1 MMTSFRFKALQPDG
15 KAISGRLDG
24 ENAEAVVQQIR
35 SKGLLPISVSTASP
49 PHLGE
54 WLSWG
59 RSRQRGGGQVLAIA
73 THELATLLEAG
84 LPLDRAL
91 TTLVNLDEVKPLR
104 VAFTAVRDR
113 VRSGASLADAMT
125 PEAVFPKL
133 YVSMVR
139 AGELGGALDKTLPK
153 LGDYLLRA
161 QAVRDA
167 VISALIY
174 PGMLTLTGLLSIS
187 VILLFVIPQFEP
199 LFRDSGKEMPA
210 MLSFVLLMSTLLE
223 GIWWGIILAGIAV
236 VFTFRRKLAQPDF
249 RLRFDVLLLKVPIL
263 GKILKA
269 MEMERFSRSL
279 GTLLASGVDLHAA
292 LRITRDTLANRSISA
307 VVGAA
312 AVSLREGE
320 GLADKLAKSGV
331 FPELTIDLIRVG
343 EETGTL
349 EQMLQRHADLCERGL
364 KHSIDRLLA
373 LLVPSL
379 TIVFGI
385 MVAGLVGSMIFAILS
400 VNDLAA

>member
-1 MMTSFRFKALQPDG
+1 MTSFRFKALQPDG
-15 KAISGRLDG
+15 NAVSGRLDG
-24 ENAEAVVQQIR
+24 EDAEAVARQIR
-35 SKGLLPISVSTASP
+35 NKGLLPISVSAASHP
-49 PHLGE
+49 YLGE
-54 WLSWG
+54 WLSQG
-59 RSRQRGGGQVLAIA
+59 RSRQRGGGQVLAVA

-104 VAFTAVRDR
+104 AAFTAVRDR

-167 VISALIY
+167 VVSALIY

-210 MLSFVLLMSTLLE
+210 MLSLVLLMGTLLE
-223 GIWWGIILAGIAV
+223 GVWWIIALAGIAL

-249 RLRFDVLLLKVPIL
+249 RLRFDTLLLKAPII
-263 GKILKA
+263 GKILKT

-307 VVGAA
+307 AVGAA

-320 GLADKLAKSGV
+320 ALADKLAKSGV
-331 FPELTIDLIRVG
+331 FPDLTIDLVRVG

-379 TIVFGI
+379 TIIFGI

-400 VNDLAA
+400 VNDLAM